1 MAEPAS
7 SSFRPVHARER
18 CAWQPSAQG
27 GPGAVPE
34 TKNPPMKLHLFLATH
49 MEEILSEWAA
59 FAHTQK
65 PAADTISPLVLN
77 DHARQILKAIALD
90 VETSQDADQQYQ
102 KSRGLAPLLTS
113 KESAASLHGGLRQ
126 ASDFSLLQLSAEFRA
141 LRATVLRLW
150 LPKVTAMSASTAYE
164 MVRFNEAIDQAL
176 AESIV
181 TYSAHADHT
190 RELFLAVLGHDLRSP
205 LFTMALAGEALG
217 RDGLT
222 AKQLADTGERI
233 RRSAK
238 LMKAMV
244 ADLLGYTSTQF
255 GTRMPISLREADV
268 AQVCAS
274 ALQDASATHPESR
287 FQIQTTGDLVGSF
300 DSVRLHQLFANL
312 LINAAQYGA
321 RERPVMLDAQG
332 ERDAVTVKVTN
343 FGQAIPADSLAA
355 IFKPLVQLPAEG
367 EDDSR
372 PRTSLGL
379 GLFIAREIAEAHG
392 GNLAV
397 QSDAVAGTI
406 FTVRL
411 PRASPALLLN

>member
-1 MAEPAS
+1 
-7 SSFRPVHARER
+7 
-18 CAWQPSAQG
+18 
-27 GPGAVPE
+27 
-34 TKNPPMKLHLFLATH
+34 MKLHQFLHTH
-49 MEEILSEWAA
+49 MEEILTEWAA
-59 FAHTQK
+59 FAQTQA
-65 PAADTISPLVLN
+65 PAVGGRGVLVL
-77 DHARQILKAIALD
+77 DEHARAILQAIALD

-102 KSRGLAPLLTS
+102 KSRGQAPLLLGQ
-113 KESAASLHGGLRQ
+113 ESAASIHGGLRQ

-150 LPKVTAMSASTAYE
+150 LPKVNAMSASSAYE

-176 AESIV
+176 AESID

-205 LFTMALAGEALG
+205 LFTMALAGEALA
-217 RDGLT
+217 RDGMT
-222 AKQLADTGERI
+222 PQQLADTGERI
-233 RRSAK
+233 RRSTR
-238 LMKAMV
+238 LMKSMV

-255 GTRMPISLREADV
+255 GTRMPISLKQADV
-268 AQVCAS
+268 AAVCAS

-287 FQIQTTGDLVGSF
+287 FQINTTGDLVGTF

-332 ERDAVTVKVTN
+332 GLDAVTVKVTN

-367 EDDSR
+367 ETDTR

-397 QSDAVAGTI
+397 QSDAVDGTI

-411 PRASPALLLN
+411 PRSSPQSLVN

>member
-1 MAEPAS
+1 
-7 SSFRPVHARER
+7 
-18 CAWQPSAQG
+18 
-27 GPGAVPE
+27 
-34 TKNPPMKLHLFLATH
+34 MKLHLFLTSH
-49 MEEILSEWAA
+49 MEEILTEWSA
-59 FAHTQK
+59 FAKTQE
-65 PAADTISPLVLN
+65 PADTLPGLVLN
-77 DHARQILKAIALD
+77 GHARQILQAIALD
-90 VETSQDADQQYQ
+90 VETIQDADQQYQ
-102 KSRGLAPLLTS
+102 KSRGLAPLLIG
-113 KESAASLHGGLRQ
+113 KESAASIHGGLRQ

-150 LPKVTAMSASTAYE
+150 LPNVTAMSAATAYE

-176 AESIV
+176 AEAID
-181 TYSAHADHT
+181 TYSAHSDHT

-205 LFTMALAGEALG
+205 LFTMALAGEALR

-222 AKQLADTGERI
+222 PQQLFDTGERI

-238 LMKAMV
+238 LMKSMV

-255 GTRMPISLREADV
+255 GTRMPISLKQADV

-274 ALQDASATHPESR
+274 ALQDASATHPDSQ
-287 FQIQTTGDLVGSF
+287 FQIRTTGDLVGAF

-321 RERPVMLDAQG
+321 RERPVLLDAQG
-332 ERDAVTVKVTN
+332 APDAVTVKVTN
-343 FGQAIPADSLAA
+343 FGQAIPANSLAA

-367 EDDSR
+367 EDDNR

-397 QSDAVAGTI
+397 QSDAVDGTV

-411 PRASPALLLN
+411 PRPQPAH

>member
-1 MAEPAS
+1 
-7 SSFRPVHARER
+7 
-18 CAWQPSAQG
+18 
-27 GPGAVPE
+27 
-34 TKNPPMKLHLFLATH
+34 MKLHLFLTTH
-49 MEEILSEWAA
+49 MEEILTEWAA
-59 FAHTQK
+59 FAQTQQ
-65 PAADTISPLVLN
+65 PAALGMTKLALN
-77 DHARQILKAIALD
+77 DHARAMLQAIALD
-90 VETSQDADQQYQ
+90 VETSQNADQQYQ
-102 KSRGLAPLLTS
+102 KSRGMAPPPAGR
-113 KESAASLHGGLRQ
+113 ESAASIHGGLRQ

-150 LPKVTAMSASTAYE
+150 LPRVSTMSASTAYE

-176 AESIV
+176 AESVV

-205 LFTMALAGEALG
+205 LSTMALAGEALV

-222 AKQLADTGERI
+222 PRQLADTGARV
-233 RRSAK
+233 RRSAR
-238 LMKAMV
+238 LMKSMV
-244 ADLLGYTSTQF
+244 DDLLGYTSTQF
-255 GTRMPISLREADV
+255 GTRMPVTLKQADV

-274 ALQDASATHPESR
+274 ALEDAGATYPQSR
-287 FQIQTTGDLVGSF
+287 FQIRTTGDLVGSF

-321 RERPVMLDAQG
+321 PERPVLLEAQG
-332 ERDAVTVKVTN
+332 AADAVTVQVTN

-392 GNLAV
+392 GHLAV
-397 QSDAVAGTI
+397 QSDAVDGTV

-411 PRASPALLLN
+411 PRPQPVH